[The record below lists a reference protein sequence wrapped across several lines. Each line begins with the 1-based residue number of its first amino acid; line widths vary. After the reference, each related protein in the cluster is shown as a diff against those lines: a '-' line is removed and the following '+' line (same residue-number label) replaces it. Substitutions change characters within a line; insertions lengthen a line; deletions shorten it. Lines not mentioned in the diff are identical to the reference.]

1 MSSTTKPI
9 RNFCIIAHID
19 HGKSTLA
26 DRLLEHTG
34 TISKKKMQDQV
45 LDNMELERERGI
57 TIKSHSIRIDYNG
70 HILNLIDTPGH
81 VDFTYEVS
89 RTLSASEGALLIVD
103 AAQGIEAQTVTNYLL
118 AIDNDLEIIPV
129 INKVDL
135 PNADIENV
143 TSQIIELVGCSK
155 DDILLASAKT
165 GEGIEDILTTIIDKI
180 PPPDEPKNE
189 EFKGLIFDSIYDRY
203 RGVVAYVRVYEGS
216 LKKGSRI
223 KFFAHNTHYDVDE
236 VGHFVIERKKAD
248 SIKAGEVGYIIANVR
263 DIEHVLAGDTVT
275 NFNKPCK
282 NPLPG
287 FQKIKPMVFS
297 GLFPSDAGDYD
308 DLRTAL
314 EKLKLNDASLSF
326 EPEVSDALGF
336 GYRCG
341 FLGLLHMEIIQER
354 LEREFD
360 LSIVTTSPNVKY
372 LANLK
377 DGSQVEVQRPALLPE
392 PKFLESLMEP
402 IVTAEILTPVDY
414 IGNVMKICEEKR
426 GKYKSTQYLSKSK
439 VQLIYELPLGE
450 ILFDF
455 YDKMKSGSKGYASF
469 DYTFKEYQTS
479 KLDKLDIL
487 INKEPVDALS
497 MICAKKDSYHRGLA
511 LCQKL
516 KELIPRHQIQIPI
529 QASIGSRVIARTNI
543 APFRKNVTE
552 KLYGGDVTR
561 KNKLLQKQKK
571 GKKRMRMIGRVEVP
585 QEALLAV
592 LKICLLYTSPSP
604 RDYGTSRMPS
614 SA

>member
-1 MSSTTKPI
+1 MISTTKPV

-143 TSQIIELVGCSK
+143 TAQIIELVGCSK

-180 PPPDEPKNE
+180 PSPDEPKNE

-282 NPLPG
+282 SPLPG

-392 PKFLESLMEP
+392 PKYLESLMEP

-439 VQLIYELPLGE
+439 VQLIYDLPLGE

-561 KNKLLQKQKK
+561 KNKLLKKQKK

-592 LKICLLYTSPSP
+592 LKI
-604 RDYGTSRMPS
+604 
-614 SA
+614 

>member
-1 MSSTTKPI
+1 MSSTKPI

-57 TIKSHSIRIDYNG
+57 TIKSHSIRIDYKGN
-70 HILNLIDTPGH
+70 ILNLIDTPGH

-118 AIDNDLEIIPV
+118 ALDNDLKIIPV

-143 TSQIIELVGCSK
+143 SAQIIELVGCSK
-155 DDILLASAKT
+155 EDILLASAKT
-165 GEGIEDILTTIIDKI
+165 GEGIEDILDSIINKI
-180 PPPDEPKNE
+180 PAPDEPKNE

-203 RGVVAYVRVYEGS
+203 RGVIAYLRVYEGS

-223 KFFAHNTHYDVDE
+223 KFFAHDTHYDVDE
-236 VGHFVIERKKAD
+236 VGHFIIDRKKSD
-248 SIKAGEVGYIIANVR
+248 SIKAGEVGYIIANIR

-282 NPLPG
+282 EPMPG

-354 LEREFD
+354 SEREFD

-392 PKFLESLMEP
+392 PKFLESLMGP

-439 VQLIYELPLGE
+439 VQLIYDLPLGE

-455 YDKMKSGSKGYASF
+455 YDRIKSGSKGYASF
-469 DYTFKEYQTS
+469 DYTFKEYKTS

-592 LKICLLYTSPSP
+592 LKI
-604 RDYGTSRMPS
+604 
-614 SA
+614 

>member
-118 AIDNDLEIIPV
+118 AVDNDLEIIPV

-135 PNADIENV
+135 PNANIENV

-155 DDILLASAKT
+155 EDILLASAKT
-165 GEGIEDILTTIIDKI
+165 GEGIEDILSAVVEKI
-180 PPPDEPKNE
+180 PAPEEPKNE

-223 KFFAHNTHYDVDE
+223 KFFAHDTHYDVDE
-236 VGHFVIERKKAD
+236 VGHFIIERKKAD

-282 NPLPG
+282 SPLPG

-426 GKYKSTQYLSKSK
+426 GKYKSTQYLSESK
-439 VQLIYELPLGE
+439 VQLIYDLPLGE

-455 YDKMKSGSKGYASF
+455 YDRIKSGSKGYASF
-469 DYTFKEYQTS
+469 DYTFKEYRTS

-529 QASIGSRVIARTNI
+529 QASIGTRVIARTNI

-592 LKICLLYTSPSP
+592 LKI
-604 RDYGTSRMPS
+604 
-614 SA
+614 

>member
-1 MSSTTKPI
+1 MSSTKPI

-57 TIKSHSIRIDYNG
+57 TIKSHSIRIDYKGN
-70 HILNLIDTPGH
+70 ILNLIDTPGH

-118 AIDNDLEIIPV
+118 ALDNDLKIIPV

-143 TSQIIELVGCSK
+143 SAQIIELVGCSK
-155 DDILLASAKT
+155 EDILLASAKT
-165 GEGIEDILTTIIDKI
+165 GEGIEDILDSIINKI
-180 PPPDEPKNE
+180 PAPDEPKNE

-203 RGVVAYVRVYEGS
+203 RGVIAYVRVYEGS

-223 KFFAHNTHYDVDE
+223 KFFAHDTHYDVDE
-236 VGHFVIERKKAD
+236 VGHFIIDRKKSD
-248 SIKAGEVGYIIANVR
+248 SIKAGEVGYIIANIR

-282 NPLPG
+282 EPMPG

-439 VQLIYELPLGE
+439 VQLIYDLPLGE

-455 YDKMKSGSKGYASF
+455 YDRIKSGSKGYASF
-469 DYTFKEYQTS
+469 DYTFKEYKTS

-543 APFRKNVTE
+543 APFRKNVSE

-592 LKICLLYTSPSP
+592 LKI
-604 RDYGTSRMPS
+604 
-614 SA
+614 

>member
-1 MSSTTKPI
+1 MNSTKPI

-34 TISKKKMQDQV
+34 TISKKKMQNQV

-57 TIKSHSIRIDYNG
+57 TIKSHSIRISYKDF
-70 HILNLIDTPGH
+70 ILNLIDTPGH

-118 AIDNDLEIIPV
+118 ALENELEIIPV

-143 TSQIIELVGCSK
+143 TAQIIEMVGCNK
-155 DDILLASAKT
+155 EDILLASAKT
-165 GEGIEDILTTIIDKI
+165 GEGIEDILNAITSKI

-216 LKKGSRI
+216 LKKGNRI
-223 KFFAHNTHYDVDE
+223 KFFAHDTHYDVDE
-236 VGHFVIERKKAD
+236 VGHFIIDRKKSD

-282 NPLPG
+282 EALPG

-297 GLFPSDAGDYD
+297 GLFPADAGEYD

-354 LEREFD
+354 LEREFN

-377 DGSQVEVQRPALLPE
+377 DGTQEEVQRPALLPE

-439 VQLIYELPLGE
+439 VQLIYDLPLGE

-455 YDKMKSGSKGYASF
+455 YDRIKSGSKGYASF
-469 DYTFKEYQTS
+469 DYTFKEYKES

-487 INKEPVDALS
+487 INNEPVDALS
-497 MICAKKDSYHRGLA
+497 MICSKKDSYHRGLA

-529 QASIGSRVIARTNI
+529 QASIGTRVIARTNI

-571 GKKRMRMIGRVEVP
+571 GKKRMRTIGRVEVP

-592 LKICLLYTSPSP
+592 LKI
-604 RDYGTSRMPS
+604 
-614 SA
+614 

>member
-1 MSSTTKPI
+1 MSSTKPI

-57 TIKSHSIRIDYNG
+57 TIKSHSIRIDYKGN
-70 HILNLIDTPGH
+70 ILNLIDTPGH

-118 AIDNDLEIIPV
+118 ALDNDLKIIPV

-143 TSQIIELVGCSK
+143 SAQIIELVGCSK
-155 DDILLASAKT
+155 EDILLASAKT
-165 GEGIEDILTTIIDKI
+165 GEGIEDILDSIINKI
-180 PPPDEPKNE
+180 PAPDETKNE

-203 RGVVAYVRVYEGS
+203 RGVIAYVRVYEGS

-223 KFFAHNTHYDVDE
+223 KFFAHDTHYDVDE
-236 VGHFVIERKKAD
+236 VGHFIIDRKKSD
-248 SIKAGEVGYIIANVR
+248 SIKAGEVGYIIANIR

-282 NPLPG
+282 EPMPG

-439 VQLIYELPLGE
+439 VQLIYDLPLGE

-455 YDKMKSGSKGYASF
+455 YDRIKSGSKGYAAF
-469 DYTFKEYQTS
+469 DYTFKEYKTS

-592 LKICLLYTSPSP
+592 LKI
-604 RDYGTSRMPS
+604 
-614 SA
+614 

>member
-1 MSSTTKPI
+1 MSSTIKPI

-135 PNADIENV
+135 PNADTENV
-143 TSQIIELVGCSK
+143 MSQIIELVGCSK

-165 GEGIEDILTTIIDKI
+165 GEGIEDILTTIINKI

-592 LKICLLYTSPSP
+592 LKI
-604 RDYGTSRMPS
+604 
-614 SA
+614 

>member
-118 AIDNDLEIIPV
+118 AIDDDLEIIPV

-165 GEGIEDILTTIIDKI
+165 GEGIEDILTTIINKI

-592 LKICLLYTSPSP
+592 LKI
-604 RDYGTSRMPS
+604 
-614 SA
+614 

>member
-469 DYTFKEYQTS
+469 DYTFKEYQIS

-592 LKICLLYTSPSP
+592 LKI
-604 RDYGTSRMPS
+604 
-614 SA
+614 

>member
-1 MSSTTKPI
+1 MSSTIKPI

-34 TISKKKMQDQV
+34 TISKKMMQDQV

-155 DDILLASAKT
+155 DDILQASAKT
-165 GEGIEDILTTIIDKI
+165 GEGIEDILTTIIDKV
-180 PPPDEPKNE
+180 PPPDQPKNE

-592 LKICLLYTSPSP
+592 LKI
-604 RDYGTSRMPS
+604 
-614 SA
+614 

>member
-180 PPPDEPKNE
+180 PPPDEPKNQ

-571 GKKRMRMIGRVEVP
+571 GKKRMRMIGR
-585 QEALLAV
+585 
-592 LKICLLYTSPSP
+592 
-604 RDYGTSRMPS
+604 G
-614 SA
+614 

>member
-1 MSSTTKPI
+1 MSNTKPI

-57 TIKSHSIRIDYNG
+57 TIKSHSIRIDYKDYV
-70 HILNLIDTPGH
+70 LNLIDTPGH

-118 AIDNDLEIIPV
+118 ALDNDLEIIPV

-143 TSQIIELVGCSK
+143 SAQIIELVGCSK
-155 DDILLASAKT
+155 EDILLASAKT
-165 GEGIEDILTTIIDKI
+165 GEGIEDILDSVINKI
-180 PPPDEPKNE
+180 PAPDEPKND

-223 KFFAHNTHYDVDE
+223 KFFAHDTHYDVDE
-236 VGHFVIERKKAD
+236 VGHFIIDRKKSD
-248 SIKAGEVGYIIANVR
+248 SIKAGEVGYIIANIR

-282 NPLPG
+282 EPMPG

-402 IVTAEILTPVDY
+402 IDTAEILTPVDY

-426 GKYKSTQYLSKSK
+426 GKYKSTQYLSESK
-439 VQLIYELPLGE
+439 VQLIYDLPLGE

-455 YDKMKSGSKGYASF
+455 YDRIKSGSKGYASF
-469 DYTFKEYQTS
+469 DYTFKEYKTS

-592 LKICLLYTSPSP
+592 LKI
-604 RDYGTSRMPS
+604 
-614 SA
+614 

>member
-1 MSSTTKPI
+1 MNSTKSL

-34 TISKKKMQDQV
+34 TISKKKMQNQV

-57 TIKSHSIRIDYNG
+57 TIKSHSIRIDYKDF
-70 HILNLIDTPGH
+70 ILNLIDTPGH

-118 AIDNDLEIIPV
+118 ALENDLEIIPV

-143 TSQIIELVGCSK
+143 SAQIIEMVGCK
-155 DDILLASAKT
+155 KEDILLASAKT
-165 GEGIEDILTTIIDKI
+165 GEGIEDILNAITSKI
-180 PPPDEPKNE
+180 PAPEEPKNE

-223 KFFAHNTHYDVDE
+223 KFFAHDTHYDVDE
-236 VGHFVIERKKAD
+236 VGHFIIDRKKSD

-282 NPLPG
+282 EALPG

-297 GLFPSDAGDYD
+297 GLFPADAGEYD

-354 LEREFD
+354 LEREFN

-377 DGSQVEVQRPALLPE
+377 DGSQEEIQRPALLPD
-392 PKFLESLMEP
+392 PKFLDSLMEP

-426 GKYKSTQYLSKSK
+426 GKYKSTQYLSESK
-439 VQLIYELPLGE
+439 VQLIYDLPLGE

-455 YDKMKSGSKGYASF
+455 YDRIKSGSKGYASF
-469 DYTFKEYQTS
+469 DYTFKEYKES

-497 MICAKKDSYHRGLA
+497 MICSKKDSYHRGLA

-571 GKKRMRMIGRVEVP
+571 GKKRMRTIGRVEVP

-592 LKICLLYTSPSP
+592 LKI
-604 RDYGTSRMPS
+604 
-614 SA
+614 

>member
-1 MSSTTKPI
+1 MSNTKPI

-57 TIKSHSIRIDYNG
+57 TIKSHSIRIDYKDYV
-70 HILNLIDTPGH
+70 LNLIDTPGH

-118 AIDNDLEIIPV
+118 ALDNDLEIIPV

-143 TSQIIELVGCSK
+143 SAQIIELVGCSK
-155 DDILLASAKT
+155 EDILLASAKT
-165 GEGIEDILTTIIDKI
+165 GEGIEDILDSVINKI
-180 PPPDEPKNE
+180 PAPDEPKND

-223 KFFAHNTHYDVDE
+223 KFFAHDTHYDVDE
-236 VGHFVIERKKAD
+236 VGHFIIDRKKSD
-248 SIKAGEVGYIIANVR
+248 SIKAGEVGYIIANIR

-282 NPLPG
+282 EPMPG

-439 VQLIYELPLGE
+439 VQLIYDLPLGE

-455 YDKMKSGSKGYASF
+455 YDRIKSGSKGYASF
-469 DYTFKEYQTS
+469 DYTFKEYKTS

-592 LKICLLYTSPSP
+592 LKI
-604 RDYGTSRMPS
+604 
-614 SA
+614 

>member
-143 TSQIIELVGCSK
+143 TAQIIELVGCSK
-155 DDILLASAKT
+155 EDILQASAKT
-165 GEGIEDILTTIIDKI
+165 GEGIEDILSAVIDKI
-180 PPPDEPKNE
+180 PPPVEPKND

-223 KFFAHNTHYDVDE
+223 KFFAHDTHYDVDE
-236 VGHFVIERKKAD
+236 VGHFIIERKKAD

-282 NPLPG
+282 SALPG

-377 DGSQVEVQRPALLPE
+377 DGSRVEVQRPALLPE

-426 GKYKSTQYLSKSK
+426 GKYKSTQYLSETK
-439 VQLIYELPLGE
+439 VQLIYDLPLGE

-455 YDKMKSGSKGYASF
+455 YDRIKSGSKGYASF

-529 QASIGSRVIARTNI
+529 QASIGTRVIARTNI

-592 LKICLLYTSPSP
+592 LKI
-604 RDYGTSRMPS
+604 
-614 SA
+614 

>member
-34 TISKKKMQDQV
+34 TISKKKMQNQV

-143 TSQIIELVGCSK
+143 TSQIIELVGCLK

-165 GEGIEDILTTIIDKI
+165 GEGIEDILTTIINKI

-377 DGSQVEVQRPALLPE
+377 DGSQVEVQRPALLPQ

-592 LKICLLYTSPSP
+592 LKI
-604 RDYGTSRMPS
+604 
-614 SA
+614 

>member
-34 TISKKKMQDQV
+34 TISKKKMQNQV

-143 TSQIIELVGCSK
+143 TSQIIELVGCLK

-165 GEGIEDILTTIIDKI
+165 GEGIEDILTTIINKI
-180 PPPDEPKNE
+180 PPPNEPKNE

-592 LKICLLYTSPSP
+592 LKI
-604 RDYGTSRMPS
+604 
-614 SA
+614 

>member
-1 MSSTTKPI
+1 M
-9 RNFCIIAHID
+9 
-19 HGKSTLA
+19 
-26 DRLLEHTG
+26 
-34 TISKKKMQDQV
+34 
-45 LDNMELERERGI
+45 
-57 TIKSHSIRIDYNG
+57 
-70 HILNLIDTPGH
+70 
-81 VDFTYEVS
+81 
-89 RTLSASEGALLIVD
+89 
-103 AAQGIEAQTVTNYLL
+103 
-118 AIDNDLEIIPV
+118 

-143 TSQIIELVGCSK
+143 TAQIIELVGCSK
-155 DDILLASAKT
+155 NDILLASAKT
-165 GEGIEDILTTIIDKI
+165 GEGIEDILDSVINKI
-180 PPPDEPKNE
+180 PSPSEPENE

-223 KFFAHNTHYDVDE
+223 KFFAHDTHYDVDE
-236 VGHFVIERKKAD
+236 VGHFIIDRKKAD
-248 SIKAGEVGYIIANVR
+248 SIRAGEVGYIIANVR

-282 NPLPG
+282 EPMPG

-326 EPEVSDALGF
+326 DPEVSDALGF

-354 LEREFD
+354 LEREFN

-392 PKFLESLMEP
+392 PKYLESLMEP

-426 GKYKSTQYLSKSK
+426 GKYKSTQYLSESK
-439 VQLIYELPLGE
+439 VQLIYDLPLGE

-455 YDKMKSGSKGYASF
+455 YDRIKSGSKGYASF
-469 DYTFKEYQTS
+469 DYTFKEYKSS

-497 MICAKKDSYHRGLA
+497 MICSKKDSYHRGLA

-571 GKKRMRMIGRVEVP
+571 GKKRMRMIGRVE
-585 QEALLAV
+585 AV
-592 LKICLLYTSPSP
+592 SYTHLTLP
-604 RDYGTSRMPS
+604 TSS
-614 SA
+614 WV

>member
-1 MSSTTKPI
+1 MSNTKPI

-57 TIKSHSIRIDYNG
+57 TIKSHSIRIDYKEYV
-70 HILNLIDTPGH
+70 LNLIDTPGH

-118 AIDNDLEIIPV
+118 ALDNDLEIIPV

-143 TSQIIELVGCSK
+143 SAQIIELVGCSK
-155 DDILLASAKT
+155 EDILLASAKT
-165 GEGIEDILTTIIDKI
+165 GEGIEDILDSVINKI
-180 PPPDEPKNE
+180 PAPNEPKND

-223 KFFAHNTHYDVDE
+223 KFFAHDTHYDVDE
-236 VGHFVIERKKAD
+236 VGHFIIDRKKSD
-248 SIKAGEVGYIIANVR
+248 SIKAGEVGYIIANIR

-282 NPLPG
+282 EPMPG

-426 GKYKSTQYLSKSK
+426 GKYKSTQYLSESK
-439 VQLIYELPLGE
+439 VQLIYDLPLGE

-455 YDKMKSGSKGYASF
+455 YDRIKSGSKGYASF
-469 DYTFKEYQTS
+469 DYTFKEYKTS

-592 LKICLLYTSPSP
+592 LKI
-604 RDYGTSRMPS
+604 
-614 SA
+614 

>member
-1 MSSTTKPI
+1 MNSTKSL

-34 TISKKKMQDQV
+34 TISKKKMQNQV

-57 TIKSHSIRIDYNG
+57 TIKSHSIRIDYKDF
-70 HILNLIDTPGH
+70 ILNLIDTPGH

-118 AIDNDLEIIPV
+118 ALENDLEIIPV

-143 TSQIIELVGCSK
+143 SAQIIEMVGCK
-155 DDILLASAKT
+155 QEDILLASAKT
-165 GEGIEDILTTIIDKI
+165 GEGIEDILNAITSKI
-180 PPPDEPKNE
+180 PAPEEPKNE

-223 KFFAHNTHYDVDE
+223 KFFAHDTHYDVDE
-236 VGHFVIERKKAD
+236 VGHFIIDRKKSD
-248 SIKAGEVGYIIANVR
+248 SIKAGEVGYVIANVR

-282 NPLPG
+282 EALPG

-297 GLFPSDAGDYD
+297 GLFPADAGEYD

-354 LEREFD
+354 LEREFN

-377 DGSQVEVQRPALLPE
+377 DGSQEEVQRPALLPD
-392 PKFLESLMEP
+392 PKFLDSLMEP

-426 GKYKSTQYLSKSK
+426 GKYKSTQYLSESK
-439 VQLIYELPLGE
+439 VQLIYDLPLGE

-455 YDKMKSGSKGYASF
+455 YDRIKSGSKGYASF
-469 DYTFKEYQTS
+469 DYTFKEYKES

-497 MICAKKDSYHRGLA
+497 MICSKKDSYHRGLA

-571 GKKRMRMIGRVEVP
+571 GKKRMRTIGRVEVP

-592 LKICLLYTSPSP
+592 LKI
-604 RDYGTSRMPS
+604 
-614 SA
+614 

>member
-1 MSSTTKPI
+1 MNKDLL
-9 RNFCIIAHID
+9 RNFSIIAHID

-26 DRLLEHTG
+26 DRLLEETK
-34 TISKKKMQDQV
+34 TLSSKQMQNQV
-45 LDNMELERERGI
+45 LDSMDLERERGI
-57 TIKSHSIRIDYNG
+57 TIKSHPIQMHYKNKDGLTYTF
-70 HILNLIDTPGH
+70 NLIDTPGH

-89 RTLSASEGALLIVD
+89 RSLAACEGALLLVD
-103 AAQGIEAQTVTNYLL
+103 AAQGVEAQTVSNAYL
-118 AIDNDLEIIPV
+118 AIENDLTIIPV

-135 PNADIENV
+135 PSAQTEDV
-143 TSQIIELVGCSK
+143 KQQIIELVGCKKSE
-155 DDILLASAKT
+155 IIEASAKS
-165 GEGIEDILTTIIDKI
+165 GFGIDKI
-180 PPPDEPKNE
+180 FDAIIHRIPAPLDKDEDKTRA
-189 EFKGLIFDSIYDRY
+189 LIFDSTYDNY
-203 RGVVAYVRVYEGS
+203 RGAIPYVRVFDGAI
-216 LKKGSRI
+216 KKGMSI
-223 KFFAHNTHYDVDE
+223 KFHAHSEIYEITE
-236 VGHFVIERKKAD
+236 VGHFVLKMVESDELKSGD
-248 SIKAGEVGYIIANVR
+248 VGYIVASIR
-263 DIEHVLAGDTVT
+263 DMAHIQPGDTIT
-275 NFNKPCK
+275 SKLEPCIE
-282 NPLPG
+282 PLSG
-287 FQKIKPMVFS
+287 YKKIKPMVFS
-297 GLFPSDAGDYD
+297 GLYPVDGDEYD
-308 DLRTAL
+308 QLRVAL
-314 EKLKLNDASLSF
+314 EKLKLNDASLEF
-326 EPEVSDALGF
+326 TPETSEALGF
-336 GYRCG
+336 GFRCG

-426 GKYKSTQYLSKSK
+426 GKYKSTQYLSESK
-439 VQLIYELPLGE
+439 VQLIYDLPLGE

-455 YDKMKSGSKGYASF
+455 YDRIKSGSKGYASF
-469 DYTFKEYQTS
+469 DYTFKEYRTS

-529 QASIGSRVIARTNI
+529 QASIGTRVIARTNI

-592 LKICLLYTSPSP
+592 LKI
-604 RDYGTSRMPS
+604 
-614 SA
+614 

>member
-143 TSQIIELVGCSK
+143 SSQIIELVGCSK

-282 NPLPG
+282 SPLPG

-592 LKICLLYTSPSP
+592 LKI
-604 RDYGTSRMPS
+604 
-614 SA
+614 

>member
-34 TISKKKMQDQV
+34 TISKKKMQNQV

-165 GEGIEDILTTIIDKI
+165 GEGIEDILTSIINKI

-592 LKICLLYTSPSP
+592 LKI
-604 RDYGTSRMPS
+604 
-614 SA
+614 

>member
-1 MSSTTKPI
+1 MSSTKPI

-34 TISKKKMQDQV
+34 TISKKKMQNQV

-165 GEGIEDILTTIIDKI
+165 GEGIEDILTTIINKI

-592 LKICLLYTSPSP
+592 LKI
-604 RDYGTSRMPS
+604 
-614 SA
+614 

>member
-1 MSSTTKPI
+1 MTETSFI

-34 TISKKKMQDQV
+34 TISKKKMQNQV

-592 LKICLLYTSPSP
+592 LKI
-604 RDYGTSRMPS
+604 
-614 SA
+614 

>member
-34 TISKKKMQDQV
+34 TISKKKMQNQV

-143 TSQIIELVGCSK
+143 MSQIIELVGCSK

-165 GEGIEDILTTIIDKI
+165 GEGIEDILTTIINKI

-592 LKICLLYTSPSP
+592 LKI
-604 RDYGTSRMPS
+604 
-614 SA
+614 

>member
-89 RTLSASEGALLIVD
+89 RSLSASEGALLIVD

-118 AIDNDLEIIPV
+118 AVDNDLEIIPV

-155 DDILLASAKT
+155 EDILLASAKT
-165 GEGIEDILTTIIDKI
+165 GEGIEDILSAVVEKI
-180 PPPDEPKNE
+180 PAPEEPKNE

-223 KFFAHNTHYDVDE
+223 KFFAHDTHYDVDE
-236 VGHFVIERKKAD
+236 VGHFIIERKKAD

-282 NPLPG
+282 SPLPG

-426 GKYKSTQYLSKSK
+426 GKYKSTQYLSESK
-439 VQLIYELPLGE
+439 VQLIYDLPLGE

-455 YDKMKSGSKGYASF
+455 YDRIKSGSKGYASF
-469 DYTFKEYQTS
+469 DYTFKEYRTS

-529 QASIGSRVIARTNI
+529 QASIGTRVIARTNI

-592 LKICLLYTSPSP
+592 LKI
-604 RDYGTSRMPS
+604 
-614 SA
+614 

>member
-1 MSSTTKPI
+1 MSSTKPI

-57 TIKSHSIRIDYNG
+57 TIKSHSIRIDYKGN
-70 HILNLIDTPGH
+70 ILNLIDTPGH

-118 AIDNDLEIIPV
+118 ALDNDLKIIPV

-143 TSQIIELVGCSK
+143 SAQIIELVGCSK
-155 DDILLASAKT
+155 EDILLASAKT
-165 GEGIEDILTTIIDKI
+165 GEGIEDILDSIINKI
-180 PPPDEPKNE
+180 PAPDEPKNE

-203 RGVVAYVRVYEGS
+203 RGVIAYLRVYEGS
-216 LKKGSRI
+216 LKKGSRF
-223 KFFAHNTHYDVDE
+223 KFFAHDTHYDVDE
-236 VGHFVIERKKAD
+236 VGHFIIDRKKSD
-248 SIKAGEVGYIIANVR
+248 SIKAGEVGYIIANIR

-282 NPLPG
+282 EPMPG

-439 VQLIYELPLGE
+439 VQLIYDLPLGE

-455 YDKMKSGSKGYASF
+455 YDRIKSGSKGYASF
-469 DYTFKEYQTS
+469 DYTFKEYKTS

-592 LKICLLYTSPSP
+592 LKI
-604 RDYGTSRMPS
+604 
-614 SA
+614 

>member
-1 MSSTTKPI
+1 MSSTKPI

-26 DRLLEHTG
+26 DRLLEYTG
-34 TISKKKMQDQV
+34 TISKKKMQNQV

-143 TSQIIELVGCSK
+143 TAQIIELVGCSK
-155 DDILLASAKT
+155 NDILLASAKT
-165 GEGIEDILTTIIDKI
+165 GEGIEDILDSVINKI
-180 PPPDEPKNE
+180 PSPSEPENE

-223 KFFAHNTHYDVDE
+223 KFFAHDTHYDVDE
-236 VGHFVIERKKAD
+236 VGHFIIDRKKAD
-248 SIKAGEVGYIIANVR
+248 SIRAGEVGYIIANVR

-282 NPLPG
+282 EPMPG

-326 EPEVSDALGF
+326 DPEVSDALGF

-354 LEREFD
+354 LEREFN

-392 PKFLESLMEP
+392 PKYLESLMEP

-426 GKYKSTQYLSKSK
+426 GKYKSTQYLSESK
-439 VQLIYELPLGE
+439 VQLIYDLPLGE

-455 YDKMKSGSKGYASF
+455 YDRIKSGSKGYASF
-469 DYTFKEYQTS
+469 DYTFKEYKSS

-497 MICAKKDSYHRGLA
+497 MICSKKDSYHRGLA

-561 KNKLLQKQKK
+561 KNKLLDKQKK
-571 GKKRMRMIGRVEVP
+571 GKKRMRQFGKVDIP
-585 QEALLAV
+585 QNTFLNAL
-592 LKICLLYTSPSP
+592 KMS
-604 RDYGTSRMPS
+604 DN
-614 SA
+614 

>member
-1 MSSTTKPI
+1 MSSKTKPI

-592 LKICLLYTSPSP
+592 LKI
-604 RDYGTSRMPS
+604 
-614 SA
+614 

>member
-203 RGVVAYVRVYEGS
+203 RGVVAYVRVYQGS

-592 LKICLLYTSPSP
+592 LKI
-604 RDYGTSRMPS
+604 
-614 SA
+614 

>member
-155 DDILLASAKT
+155 DNILLASAKT

-282 NPLPG
+282 SPLPG

-592 LKICLLYTSPSP
+592 LKI
-604 RDYGTSRMPS
+604 
-614 SA
+614 

>member
-1 MSSTTKPI
+1 MSSTKPI

-26 DRLLEHTG
+26 DRLLEYTG

-57 TIKSHSIRIDYNG
+57 TIKSHSIRIDYKGN
-70 HILNLIDTPGH
+70 ILNLIDTPGH

-118 AIDNDLEIIPV
+118 ALDNDLKIIPV

-143 TSQIIELVGCSK
+143 STQIIELVGCSK
-155 DDILLASAKT
+155 EDILLASAKT
-165 GEGIEDILTTIIDKI
+165 GEGIEDILDSIINKI
-180 PPPDEPKNE
+180 PAPDEPKNE

-203 RGVVAYVRVYEGS
+203 RGVIAYLRVYEGS

-223 KFFAHNTHYDVDE
+223 KFFAHDTHYDVDE
-236 VGHFVIERKKAD
+236 VGHFIIDRKKSD
-248 SIKAGEVGYIIANVR
+248 SIKAGEVGYIIANIR

-282 NPLPG
+282 EPMPG

-439 VQLIYELPLGE
+439 VQLIYDLPLGE

-455 YDKMKSGSKGYASF
+455 YDRIKSGSKGYASF
-469 DYTFKEYQTS
+469 DYTFKEYKTS

-592 LKICLLYTSPSP
+592 LKI
-604 RDYGTSRMPS
+604 
-614 SA
+614 

>member
-1 MSSTTKPI
+1 MSSTKLI

-26 DRLLEHTG
+26 DRLLEYTG

-57 TIKSHSIRIDYNG
+57 TIKSHSIRIDYNS

-118 AIDNDLEIIPV
+118 AIDNNLEIIPV

-143 TSQIIELVGCSK
+143 SNQIIELVGCSK
-155 DDILLASAKT
+155 NDILLASAKT
-165 GEGIEDILTTIIDKI
+165 GEGIEDILDSVINKI
-180 PPPDEPKNE
+180 PSPSEPKNE

-223 KFFAHNTHYDVDE
+223 KFFAHDIHYDVDE
-236 VGHFVIERKKAD
+236 VGHFIIDRKKAD
-248 SIKAGEVGYIIANVR
+248 TLKAGEVGYIIANVR

-282 NPLPG
+282 EPLPG

-297 GLFPSDAGDYD
+297 GLFPSDAGEYD

-326 EPEVSDALGF
+326 DPEVSDALGF

-354 LEREFD
+354 LEREFN

-392 PKFLESLMEP
+392 PKYLESLMEP
-402 IVTAEILTPVDY
+402 IVTAEILTPVNY

-426 GKYKSTQYLSKSK
+426 GKYKSTQYLSETK
-439 VQLIYELPLGE
+439 VQLIYDLPLGE

-455 YDKMKSGSKGYASF
+455 YDRIKSGSKGYASF
-469 DYTFKEYQTS
+469 DYTFKEYKTS

-592 LKICLLYTSPSP
+592 LKI
-604 RDYGTSRMPS
+604 
-614 SA
+614 